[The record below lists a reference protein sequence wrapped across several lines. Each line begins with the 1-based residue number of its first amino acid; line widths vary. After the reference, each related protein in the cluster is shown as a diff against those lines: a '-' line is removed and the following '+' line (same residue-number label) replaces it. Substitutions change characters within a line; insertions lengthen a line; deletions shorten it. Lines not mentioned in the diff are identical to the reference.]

1 MGGSARAHE
10 AAIGNIKVVKKV
22 DKILYDQINIKKSYT
37 CKFLWCPG
45 DEVLLLNP
53 ALNYR

>member
-22 DKILYDQINIKKSYT
+22 DKIIYDLINLYKSYT
-37 CKFLWCPG
+37 CEILWCPG
-45 DEVLLLNP
+45 EAIEL
-53 ALNYR
+53 YI